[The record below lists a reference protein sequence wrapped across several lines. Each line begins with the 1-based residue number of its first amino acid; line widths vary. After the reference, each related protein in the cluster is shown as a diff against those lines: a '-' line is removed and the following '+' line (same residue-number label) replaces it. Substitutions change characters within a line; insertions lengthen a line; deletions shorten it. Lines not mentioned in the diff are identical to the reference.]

1 MVGLGV
7 VILLLLVVL
16 KCSSCSRHISMAE
29 AAKIEISSNETT
41 SLTLEKVRE
50 ALIRQEDTIVFR
62 LIERASFPLNSP
74 AYDHKFSSSLSLFH
88 FIVKG
93 TESLQ
98 SQVINQS
105 IRRMFLGFII
115 TFTCNVCNVLSVSSF
130 VCLLI
135 NYVSAGR

>member
-1 MVGLGV
+1 MVGLRV
-7 VILLLLVVL
+7 LILLLLLLVL

-50 ALIRQEDTIVFR
+50 ALITQEDTIVFR
-62 LIERASFPLNSP
+62 LIERVSFPLNSP
-74 AYDHKFSSSLSLFH
+74 TYDHKFSSSLSLFH

-105 IRRMFLGFII
+105 GFSRFHQYILN
-115 TFTCNVCNVLSVSSF
+115 FTCNVAYF

>member
-16 KCSSCSRHISMAE
+16 KCSSCSRHIFMAE

-74 AYDHKFSSSLSLFH
+74 TYDHKFSSSLSLFH

-105 IRRMFLGFII
+105 GVSRFHHILLSRVMYVMF
-115 TFTCNVCNVLSVSSF
+115 
-130 VCLLI
+130 CLFLLLF
-135 NYVSAGR
+135 A

>member
-1 MVGLGV
+1 MVGLRV
-7 VILLLLVVL
+7 VILLLLLVL
-16 KCSSCSRHISMAE
+16 KCGSCSRHISMAE

-50 ALIRQEDTIVFR
+50 ALITQEDTIVFR

-74 AYDHKFSSSLSLFH
+74 TYDHKFSSSLSLFH

-98 SQVINQS
+98 SQVIPS
-105 IRRMFLGFII
+105 ISRFHQYILSRVMYVMF
-115 TFTCNVCNVLSVSSF
+115 
-130 VCLLI
+130 CLFLLLF
-135 NYVSAGR
+135 AC